1 VSHESIPRSVL
12 VTAGWWRT
20 LGNRLGRQF
29 SQTVLPILAVLTA
42 DPSGTNLG
50 EVAVATV
57 GALTVTLVKAGLVE
71 VTGIHPTEGT
81 ALGWRLLDRC
91 APAAAG
97 VLAGLWPTDTAGL
110 LTFDGRRALA
120 ASAGLRPRPTCRSRL
135 SQGHPTR
142 GGLTPRTNTHQYGGS
157 TGKEPPCLTCPRF
170 GLPLSPRRR
179 LRCPC
184 GKGSLSC
191 AGSGTS
197 WTICKEKT
205 RVPGC
210 PRAGLVS

>member
-1 VSHESIPRSVL
+1 MSHESIPRSVL

-97 VLAGLWPTDTAGL
+97 G
-110 LTFDGRRALA
+110 AL
-120 ASAGLRPRPTCRSRL
+120 LRPALRHQEPGGSRPLLRRRHRP
-135 SQGHPTR
+135 GHRVGCR
-142 GGLTPRTNTHQYGGS
+142 GGS
-157 TGKEPPCLTCPRF
+157 
-170 GLPLSPRRR
+170 
-179 LRCPC
+179 
-184 GKGSLSC
+184 
-191 AGSGTS
+191 
-197 WTICKEKT
+197 
-205 RVPGC
+205 
-210 PRAGLVS
+210 